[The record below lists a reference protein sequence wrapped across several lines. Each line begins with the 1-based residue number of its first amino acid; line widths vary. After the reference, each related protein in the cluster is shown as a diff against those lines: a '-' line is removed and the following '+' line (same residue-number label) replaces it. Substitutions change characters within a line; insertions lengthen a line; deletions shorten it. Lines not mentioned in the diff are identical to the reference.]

1 MLHCFAQL
9 LQLPPFPLRSLEA
22 ALCPGPFPEGTPWQQ
37 YKPDWFP
44 PNSQEYSPEDGDE
57 PGKAKPAKAG
67 KAVKAAKQEKEYTTD
82 ADGIRRSVRK
92 PEHTK
97 AVKKPLPEDAV
108 VDSEASY
115 ASLLLRDVHSALL
128 RAIDGTTPKG
138 DLPDVPRTAQMS
150 VSDSRAD
157 QWQDRVY
164 LALLRGHPGLVLPSA
179 VQAALALQLHD
190 YTFLSTDQRIAVL
203 KSWVA
208 ASQAICSCW
217 LAAHGLCSK
226 ACRQRCA
233 TLHSHG

>member
-37 YKPDWFP
+37 YQTQWFP
-44 PNSQEYSPEDGDE
+44 PNSQPALPEGEDA
-57 PGKAKPAKAG
+57 PAPAK
-67 KAVKAAKQEKEYTTD
+67 KATKKPEEEFTTD
-82 ADGIRRSVRK
+82 ADGIRRSVRR

-97 AVKKPLPEDAV
+97 AAKKPLPEDAV
-108 VDSEASY
+108 VDAEASY
-115 ASLLLRDVHSALL
+115 ASLLLRDIHSALL

-138 DLPDVPRTAQMS
+138 DLPDVPRAAAMS

-164 LALLRGHPGLVLPSA
+164 LALLRGNPELVLPSA

-203 KSWVA
+203 KS
-208 ASQAICSCW
+208 
-217 LAAHGLCSK
+217 
-226 ACRQRCA
+226 
-233 TLHSHG
+233 